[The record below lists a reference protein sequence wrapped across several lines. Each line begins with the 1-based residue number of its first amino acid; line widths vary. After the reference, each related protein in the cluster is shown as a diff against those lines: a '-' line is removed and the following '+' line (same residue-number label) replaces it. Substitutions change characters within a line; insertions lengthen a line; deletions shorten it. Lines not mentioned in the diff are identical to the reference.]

1 MKTLAVW
8 YRLDEPGDGFESVSE
23 MDLPAETETEMG
35 FDESPTK
42 TLLSTVEFE
51 LDPQLIK
58 KLSRGVKDEEKWR
71 RERRVRERK

>member
-1 MKTLAVW
+1 
-8 YRLDEPGDGFESVSE
+8 
-23 MDLPAETETEMG
+23 MG
-35 FDESPTK
+35 FAESPTK